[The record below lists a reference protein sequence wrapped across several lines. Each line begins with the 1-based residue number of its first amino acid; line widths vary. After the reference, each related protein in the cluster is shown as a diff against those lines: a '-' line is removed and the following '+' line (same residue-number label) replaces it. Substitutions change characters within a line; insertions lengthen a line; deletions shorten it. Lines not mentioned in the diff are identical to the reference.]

1 MTKGQLIEQIARR
14 QQLSLKNAEAA
25 VNTVFRAM
33 SEALIE
39 GGRVEIRGFGSFEV
53 REYGPYKGRNPK
65 SGETVMVPSKK
76 TPFFKPGKAL
86 RQRIDQ
92 DDTES

>member
-33 SEALIE
+33 SEALVE

>member
-92 DDTES
+92 DSTES

>member
-33 SEALIE
+33 SEALVE

-65 SGETVMVPSKK
+65 SGEAVMVPSKK

-92 DDTES
+92 DGTES